1 MTIIWASFANLMLFY
16 VIEMIMRA
24 FLMNEIH
31 HTRCWNIYSWDA
43 GQIELI
49 NRLVLTSE
57 IRMTLRPEHQPP
69 EDRHELACRPD
80 LTDPG

>member
-1 MTIIWASFANLMLFY
+1 MILASFANLMLFD
-16 VIEMIMRA
+16 VIELIGRA
-24 FLMNEIH
+24 FLMIEIH
-31 HTRCWNIYSWDA
+31 PTRCRNINWWDV
-43 GQIELI
+43 GRIELM
-49 NRLVLTSE
+49 NCLVLTSK